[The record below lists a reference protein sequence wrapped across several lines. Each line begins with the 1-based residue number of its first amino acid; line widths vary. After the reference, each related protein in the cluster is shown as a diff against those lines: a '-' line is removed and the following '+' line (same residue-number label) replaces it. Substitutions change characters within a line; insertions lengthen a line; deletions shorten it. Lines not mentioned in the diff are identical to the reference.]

1 MPRSNHR
8 TDLTTFAALDELPP
22 ALFREVC
29 FAARVW
35 DAKDILAFYRDAR
48 RTRGDEGAIRWLA
61 ASIEGGDEADLM
73 EFGWRFQMKWK
84 MPLPH
89 LAAEASI
96 LRYLPPVR
104 GRRLSP
110 GRGADRR
117 VRAAWAATERLM
129 PKIVA
134 AV

>member
-8 TDLTTFAALDELPP
+8 TDLSTFEALDELPP

-35 DAKDILAFYRDAR
+35 DAKDILALYRDAR

-61 ASIEGGDEADLM
+61 ASIEGGDEADVID
-73 EFGWRFQMKWK
+73 FGWKFQMKHK

-96 LRYLPPVR
+96 LRYLEPVA
-104 GRRLSP
+104 GRR
-110 GRGADRR
+110 
-117 VRAAWAATERLM
+117 
-129 PKIVA
+129 VA
-134 AV
+134 L